1 MKLTNVLCVGSL
13 AFALAACSSTAASSK
28 KESASVASS
37 TNEEKKE
44 EVATEG
50 KYDVPVAS

>member
-1 MKLTNVLCVGSL
+1 MKLTNVLCAGSL

-37 TNEEKKE
+37 TNE
-44 EVATEG
+44 
-50 KYDVPVAS
+50 